1 MSKWLHVKA
10 GEQAF
15 LHIQEKGLQQED
27 INLMLG
33 ASGGPKW
40 FVLQG
45 LDNYF
50 FGDFFKHRKT
60 PLQLLG
66 TSAGA
71 WRFASLGRKEAA
83 AASDLFCRLYQG
95 QTYSAKPTAREI
107 SDNARELLDT
117 YVTDADI
124 DEMLGQS
131 IFQHHIIVAR
141 CRGWA
146 ALESPRRQAL
156 GLARAAAGNML
167 NRGSLKSAFERVI
180 FHHPQAGEVLGE
192 HWDDLPTRR
201 VALQRDNFRQALL
214 ATGSIPLVLEGVTD
228 IPGAPPGVYR
238 DGGITDYHFDV
249 DLSRQSG
256 LVLYPHF
263 HHEVIPG
270 WFDKKLRWR
279 RTTGKHWPHVIFLHP
294 SQAFLDALPY
304 GKIPDRNDFVK
315 MDVATRQAYW
325 RQAVEIGYRMADQFA
340 EWQHSGRLRQEIE
353 LWNE

>member
-1 MSKWLHVKA
+1 MTKWLHVKA
-10 GEQAF
+10 GEQAY

-27 INLMLG
+27 VNLMLG

-50 FGDFFKHRKT
+50 FAEFFKDRQT

-71 WRFASLGRKEAA
+71 WRFASLGRSEAA
-83 AASDLFCRLYQG
+83 AASDLFCRLYQQ
-95 QTYSAKPTAREI
+95 QTYSAKPTAAEI
-107 SDNARELLDT
+107 SSHARELLAA
-117 YVTDADI
+117 YVTDDDV
-124 DEMLGQS
+124 DEILSQS
-131 IFQHHIIVAR
+131 IFQHHMIAVR

-146 ALESPRRQAL
+146 ALESPRRQAF
-156 GLARAAAGNML
+156 GLARAAAGNLL

-180 FHHPQAGEVLGE
+180 FHHPQAGEVLGQ
-192 HWDDLPTRR
+192 HWDDLPTQR
-201 VALQRDNFRQALL
+201 VALRRDNFRQVLL
-214 ATGSIPLVLEGVTD
+214 ATGSIPMVLEGVCD

-263 HHEVIPG
+263 HHKVIPG

-279 RTTGKHWPHVIFLHP
+279 RTTGKHWPNVIFLHP

-304 GKIPDRNDFVK
+304 AKIPDRNDFIK
-315 MDVATRQAYW
+315 LDVASRQKYW
-325 RQAVEIGYRMADQFA
+325 RKAVEMGYRMADQLA
-340 EWQHSGRLRQEIE
+340 EWQQSGRLRQEVE
-353 LWNE
+353 LWHD